1 MSNSTTK
8 PVFVNTEMSKAI
20 IDGLK
25 SSDRANK
32 AMARIADLAV
42 AQWGDDAAFH
52 FVSPQ
57 KKESLATED
66 EWTGLRELVVST
78 FTAAEKKL
86 LALPKS
92 SINDDNRK
100 ERGDTQRKINSKI
113 KDIKNAVNRRI
124 NVDQPK
130 EKKAPRDPD
139 VRIRDAAQDI
149 IKVCENLEGDSTF
162 RPAEVK
168 ALAEQII
175 RSI

>member
-1 MSNSTTK
+1 MSNTTTK

-25 SSDRANK
+25 SSDKATK

-42 AQWGDDAAFH
+42 AQWGDDAPFH
-52 FVSPQ
+52 FVSHT
-57 KKESLATED
+57 KKHSLATED

-78 FTAAEKKL
+78 FTADEKKV

-92 SINDDNRK
+92 SIDDDNRSYRK
-100 ERGDTQRKINSKI
+100 DTQSKI
-113 KDIKNAVNRRI
+113 GSKITDIKNAVHRR
-124 NVDQPK
+124 VDVDKPK
-130 EKKAPRDPD
+130 EKKAPRAPD

-149 IKVCENLEGDSTF
+149 IKVCESLEGDATF
-162 RPAEVK
+162 RPADIK
-168 ALAEQII
+168 SLAEQII